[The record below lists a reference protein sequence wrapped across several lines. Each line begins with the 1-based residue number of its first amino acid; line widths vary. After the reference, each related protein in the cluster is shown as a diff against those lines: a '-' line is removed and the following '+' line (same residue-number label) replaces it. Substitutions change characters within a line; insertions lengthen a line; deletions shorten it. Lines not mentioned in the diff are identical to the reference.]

1 MGRSRRAV
9 DRFNHERGAK
19 MKPQIS
25 LKCPENIKNDVRDEQ
40 FGIKITNKTNDSIEF
55 FLTGEIGDEFTQSDS
70 ASVARILS
78 ANRGKA
84 VTMRVNSGG
93 GLAFDGLA
101 IYNALA
107 QHDGPTTGIIE
118 GLAASAA
125 SLAVIGA
132 DTVKMHANATFHIHE
147 AIGIAI
153 GHKQEML
160 DMVTWLESFNSA
172 AAETYAAKTSKPAEY
187 IAAAMLGEHGDGT
200 KYNASE
206 AYEIGFVDEVIPFK
220 GKQKQRNDA
229 GDKVNYVS
237 ARYRIAKLR

>member
-1 MGRSRRAV
+1 
-9 DRFNHERGAK
+9 
-19 MKPQIS
+19 MKPQIR
-25 LKCPENIKNDVRDEQ
+25 LIMPENIRNDVKDEKFHVQ
-40 FGIKITNKTNDSIEF
+40 VTNKSTDSIEIY
-55 FLTGEIGDEFTQSDS
+55 LTGEVGDEYTQSDS
-70 ASVARILS
+70 ASIAKILS

-132 DTVKMHANATFHIHE
+132 DTVKMHANATFHIHQ
-147 AIGIAI
+147 ALGVAI

-160 DMVTWLESFNSA
+160 DMITWLESFNAA
-172 AAETYAAKTSKPAEY
+172 AAETYAAKTGKQIEY
-187 IAAAMLGEHGDGT
+187 LAAAMLGQYGDGT
-200 KYNASE
+200 KYNAE
-206 AYEIGFVDEVIPFK
+206 QAFDIGFVDEIIPFK
-220 GKQKQRNDA
+220 GKAKQKNDTGEKA
-229 GDKVNYVS
+229 NYVS
-237 ARYRIAKLR
+237 ARYRITKLR